1 MKQPFTVSGARVE
14 LANLMEEKLLTG
26 PPARF
31 R

>member
-1 MKQPFTVSGARVE
+1 MKQPFTLVARVE